1 MLYTTCTNYLV
12 CGYKIIIIYGE
23 TYLNE
28 FLAPETH
35 SRHRGFTLFAFRYD
49 IYIIIQCTFTSHTV
63 LLHYIGTAAKRELC
77 RSIKTFL

>member
-1 MLYTTCTNYLV
+1 MLYALRVYNSLCTITTRCAG
-12 CGYKIIIIYGE
+12 CWYKIIIIYGE

-49 IYIIIQCTFTSHTV
+49 NYNNNTMHVYVYCCTT
-63 LLHYIGTAAKRELC
+63 
-77 RSIKTFL
+77 